1 MLASICASFAAA
13 YDACACGFPD
23 LLLWRVEAAV
33 CDEGVEGG
41 SDVEEPEGTGG
52 REGGA
57 SGEATRMVARCVE
70 VKGPGDRLSDR
81 QKATLSALM
90 CAGADAAVLY
100 VAAEAG

>member
-1 MLASICASFAAA
+1 
-13 YDACACGFPD
+13 
-23 LLLWRVEAAV
+23 
-33 CDEGVEGG
+33 
-41 SDVEEPEGTGG
+41 
-52 REGGA
+52 
-57 SGEATRMVARCVE
+57 MVARCVE